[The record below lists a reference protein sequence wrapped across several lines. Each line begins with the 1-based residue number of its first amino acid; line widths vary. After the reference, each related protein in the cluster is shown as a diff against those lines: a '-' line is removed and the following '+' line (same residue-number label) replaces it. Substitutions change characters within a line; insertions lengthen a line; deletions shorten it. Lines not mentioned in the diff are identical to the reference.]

1 MKKTIWVNGL
11 IGGLIVTAMMVT
23 SSILCYGNE
32 NFEGSMVLGYL
43 GMLLA
48 FSFVF
53 VGVKNFRDKHNS
65 GTITFGKA
73 FKIGFLISLIA
84 STMYVT
90 VWLIEY
96 YFFMPDFMEKY
107 TTAMMNQFAETT
119 HTTIELQ
126 EKTAE
131 MEMYKELYKN
141 PIWVIL
147 ITYMEVLPVGIV
159 LSLIAAL
166 VFKRKQHQIA

>member
-1 MKKTIWVNGL
+1 MKKTIWINGL
-11 IGGLIVTAMMVT
+11 IGGFIVTALMIVAT
-23 SSILCYGNE
+23 ILCYGNE

-53 VGVKNFRDKHNS
+53 VGVKNFRDKRNS
-65 GTITFGKA
+65 GLISFGKA

-84 STMYVT
+84 SSMYVF

-96 YFFMPDFMEKY
+96 YIFIPDFMEKY
-107 TTAMMNQFAETT
+107 TAVMMKQFSQASHTAAE
-119 HTTIELQ
+119 IK

-147 ITYMEVLPVGIV
+147 MSYAEVLPIGIV

-166 VFKRKQHQIA
+166 VFKRKA